1 MDWICGSIMG
11 VAIIITILWVSIQIA
26 KIDEMKGNK

>member
-26 KIDEMKGNK
+26 KIDEMNGNK